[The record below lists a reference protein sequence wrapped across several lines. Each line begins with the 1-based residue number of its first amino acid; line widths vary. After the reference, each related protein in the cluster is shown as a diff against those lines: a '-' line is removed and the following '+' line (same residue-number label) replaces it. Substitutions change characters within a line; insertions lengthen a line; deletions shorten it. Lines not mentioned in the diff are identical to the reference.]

1 MRIRICGR
9 EASQHDTAGWPRTR
23 KSPSPEVGRRRNN
36 VSIHK
41 LDCRQDSLSRR
52 SLRHV
57 RQDDISIRSCAK
69 GSAHDDDVA
78 RPQNSMSTTPK
89 DLWLKVSASATA
101 GERRSPKTYSG
112 ISARREQE
120 IESNIIRNCGKESC
134 QLRRCSLVTMAEAAR
149 GEEV

>member
-69 GSAHDDDVA
+69 GSAQDDDVA

-101 GERRSPKTYSG
+101 GERRSLKPTVASVR
-112 ISARREQE
+112 AENRRKK
-120 IESNIIRNCGKESC
+120 SNIIRNCGKQSC
-134 QLRRCSLVTMAEAAR
+134 RLRRCSLVTMAEAAR
-149 GEEV
+149 REEV